1 MVDPAG
7 RVVGVDFSDA
17 ATLGGPFDL
26 AFTRCFLMHR
36 AARDRRGP
44 GPSRP
49 RRRPGGCRHKRFLH
63 HHPRSELG
71 FEIHA
76 ATLAAARDRAV
87 ALGIAAERID
97 DLLLNLR
104 AAKSGQ
110 YEWVSTPFFLD
121 LALRKP
127 TMA

>member
-1 MVDPAG
+1 
-7 RVVGVDFSDA
+7 
-17 ATLGGPFDL
+17 
-26 AFTRCFLMHR
+26 
-36 AARDRRGP
+36 
-44 GPSRP
+44 
-49 RRRPGGCRHKRFLH
+49 
-63 HHPRSELG
+63 
-71 FEIHA
+71 
-76 ATLAAARDRAV
+76 
-87 ALGIAAERID
+87 LGIAAERID